1 MIIDHLPGAGAS
13 ANKAGEV
20 LGAAEV
26 MTLCTNLAQ
35 LVEELCPP
43 LAEPPPHPCVVSG
56 CVCLATGAGAPAKKL
71 PLPGPVISI

>member
-1 MIIDHLPGAGAS
+1 MTIGHLPRAGAL
-13 ANKAGEV
+13 ANKAGEA

-43 LAEPPPHPCVVSG
+43 LAEPPYPCVVSG
-56 CVCLATGAGAPAKKL
+56 CVCLAIGARAPAKKL